1 MKISLVGMCFIAL
14 MGLSLLL
21 SVSCTDSRRPLAAA
35 TTVQAKALKA
45 GGLAYQAFEQTL
57 SKEKKSTGEFGNFVS
72 SVDNYDV
79 AVEDKEDSFLF
90 IFKVKPFHGRILKD
104 GWYTFSVSKNDWK
117 VEEVGR

>member
-45 GGLAYQAFEQTL
+45 GGLAYQAFEQML

-79 AVEDKEDSFLF
+79 AVEDKGDSFLF